1 MALPVIP
8 EYITVHLG
16 APNEQAEN
24 IRVPFADYIKNV
36 ASSEVY
42 PTWPETALRANIL
55 AQISFAMNRV
65 YTEYYRARGYDFDI
79 TNSTAYDQ
87 SYVVGRDIFE
97 NISEIVDNTFNDYI
111 VRQGSVEPLFA
122 AYCDGR
128 EVQCRGLSQWG
139 SLALAQ
145 RGYLPYEILQ
155 NYYGDDIDIIYNAP
169 VADITGSYPGI
180 PLRLGDVFEEVRII
194 QYELNRIS
202 DNYPSISKIPVV
214 NGVYGPQTESAVRD
228 FQAVFDLTPDG
239 IVGKA
244 TWYRIKAIY
253 NAVKRLA
260 EITSEGVT
268 EEEAR
273 EAFSS
278 QLSPGDEGIN
288 VVTLQTYLATIAF
301 FDGAYPSVNVDG
313 IFGPETQAAVEYI
326 QRNSGLSA
334 NGLVDRQ
341 TWAAIASLYDE
352 AVANIPERFGIDAIE
367 IYPGIALSI
376 GSYGREV
383 EDLQSLINRA
393 AANGAPIP
401 EVNVDGSFGN
411 ATYNAVVSAQ
421 RLGGLEP
428 DGIVGA
434 PTWSY
439 IAQLGR

>member
-16 APNEQAEN
+16 APDEAAEN

-36 ASSEVY
+36 ASSEIY

-55 AQISFAMNRV
+55 AQTSFALNRV
-65 YTEYYRARGYDFDI
+65 YTEFYRARGYDFDI

-87 SYVVGRDIFE
+87 SFVPGRDIFE
-97 NISEIVDNTFNDYI
+97 NISRIVDSTFNDYI

-139 SLALAQ
+139 SVTLAEEGL
-145 RGYLPYEILQ
+145 LPYEILQ

-169 VADITGSYPGI
+169 VADSGGSYPGV
-180 PLRLGDVFEEVRII
+180 PLGIGDVFEEVRVI

-202 DNYPSISKIPVV
+202 DNYPSIPKIPVV
-214 NGVYGPQTESAVRD
+214 NGVFGTQTEAAVRA
-228 FQAVFDLTPDG
+228 FQSVFGLRADG

-260 EITSEGVT
+260 ELTSEGVSR
-268 EEEAR
+268 EEAE
-273 EAFSS
+273 EAFETE
-278 QLSPGDEGIN
+278 LSEGDVG
-288 VVTLQTYLATIAF
+288 VYVRTLQIYLATLAYL
-301 FDGAYPSVNVDG
+301 DGAYPDVTVDG
-313 IFGPETQAAVEYI
+313 VFGPATRTAVEYI
-326 QRNSGLSA
+326 QRTNSLPLTGV
-334 NGLVDRQ
+334 VDRES
-341 TWAAIASLYDE
+341 WSVISRLYNE
-352 AVANIPERFGIDAIE
+352 AVQSIPERFGVEAYE
-367 IYPGIALSI
+367 IYPGRALAYS
-376 GSYGREV
+376 SVGREV
-383 EDLQSLINRA
+383 EDLQRLINRA
-393 AANGAPIP
+393 SKNGAPLP
-401 EVNVDGSFGN
+401 LVAVDGVFGKS
-411 ATYNAVVSAQ
+411 TEDAVKTAQ
-421 RLGGLEP
+421 RLGGLTP

-439 IAQLGR
+439 ISQLGR